1 MKLTKEAFN
10 DAKKLGY
17 NLPVSRS
24 EEGLKF
30 KSPLIYNDIII
41 D

>member
-1 MKLTKEAFN
+1 MQLTKQAFK

-24 EEGLKF
+24 MQGLRYKA
-30 KSPLIYNDIII
+30 PLIL
-41 D
+41 